1 VGSRWIANCLAIV
14 WVACLAGLFV
24 SACQGLGSSG
34 DAGSDGLADGQ
45 VDGTSDGDASEGDGL
60 GDDGASG
67 PWRSAL
73 YPEDWTPELTDAE
86 GRFLHDFSYA
96 GYHLGEEEPPSLPP
110 GIEISVADEGAD
122 ASGETDSTAAFQ
134 AAMDAVG
141 LAGGGRVFVPAGLYR
156 VDGLLVVS
164 HSGVV
169 VKGEG
174 AEVSRVFFTRDGD
187 MTGRASLSFRGASSV
202 DLELPLIEDAEPR
215 AFELLVSEASG
226 LAVDDDVEVGA
237 LISDEFVAEH
247 GMTGVWQTSVGQW
260 RAFFRRRVAAVD
272 CGAESCSVRLNV
284 PLRYPLKT
292 RDAASLRRVTGLLAE
307 VGVEDL
313 GLSNA
318 VSQDGAFAC
327 DRAHVL
333 GLIQV
338 KDAWMRR
345 VASFA
350 SPVAEG
356 NFHLQS
362 GGVLVQ
368 QSKRVSL
375 TDSVFEL
382 AQNRN
387 GGGNGYLFEIMQSS
401 EVLVR
406 DCRGLFGRHNFIQN
420 WDFGTSGCVFLRVL
434 SQGGVVV
441 TPYGSLTGLCE
452 YHHSLAMANLVDSV
466 QSDDGWGAVN
476 RRQESSGAGHTA
488 TQNVFWNI
496 QGGLLR
502 SYQYGWG
509 YVIGSRDALVYVDP
523 ADDLMSQLNG
533 QAEGTEPLDWLEGLD
548 RGAEL
553 EPTSLYEDQ
562 LRRRLEAL

>member
-1 VGSRWIANCLAIV
+1 MGVRWIPNCLAIV
-14 WVACLAGLFV
+14 WVVCLAGLFV
-24 SACQGLGSSG
+24 SACQGSGSSG
-34 DAGSDGLADGQ
+34 DAGSDGLEDGQ
-45 VDGTSDGDASEGDGL
+45 VDGTSDGDAGEGDGL

-73 YPEDWTPELTDAE
+73 YPEDWTPKFTDAE

-96 GYHLGEEEPPSLPP
+96 GYHLGEEEPSSLLP
-110 GIEISVADEGAD
+110 GIEISVVDEGAD

-141 LAGGGRVFVPAGLYR
+141 LAGGGRVFVPVGLYR
-156 VDGLLVVS
+156 VDGLLVVGY
-164 HSGVV
+164 SGVV
-169 VKGEG
+169 VKGAG

-215 AFELLVSEASG
+215 AFEVLVSDASG

-260 RAFFRRRVAAVD
+260 RAFFLRRVVAVD
-272 CGAESCSVRLNV
+272 CGAESCSVRLDV
-284 PLRYPLKT
+284 PLRYQLKT

-318 VSQDGAFAC
+318 VSQEGAFGC

-333 GLIQV
+333 ALIQV

-345 VASFA
+345 VASFV
-350 SPVAEG
+350 SPLAEG
-356 NFHLQS
+356 DFHLQS
-362 GGVLVQ
+362 GGVLVK

-375 TDSVFEL
+375 SDSIFQL

-406 DCRGLFGRHNFIQN
+406 DCQGLFGRHNFIQN

-496 QGGLLR
+496 QGGMLR

-553 EPTSLYEDQ
+553 EPQSLYEDQ
-562 LRRRLEAL
+562 LRRRLEGL